1 MNCLSRKILNMTAVL
16 FLFVPFTQVQAIIKC
31 QDADGNWHMGD
42 TLPPEC
48 AQEGYQE
55 LNERG
60 LVVDETEAAL
70 SDEEIVE
77 QKRQAE
83 IEAEQARLQEER
95 ERKDKILLDTFSSVE
110 DIELARDGKLAA
122 IETSVGLTEKR
133 NEKLQ
138 AELDKQVEKAAAQ
151 ERAGKEPS
159 EELVNDIE
167 ALRRQI
173 NNNNEYISEKLNEQ
187 EQVKAEYAQSVAR
200 FKELK
205 GIN

>member
-1 MNCLSRKILNMTAVL
+1 MNCFSRTLLNTSVL
-16 FLFVPFTQVQAIIKC
+16 LLLISPLTGVQAIIKC

-48 AQEGYQE
+48 AQGGYQE

-60 LVVDETEAAL
+60 LIVDETQRAL
-70 SDEEIVE
+70 TEEEITE
-77 QKRQAE
+77 QKRQEE
-83 IEAEQARLQEER
+83 IQAEQERMQEER
-95 ERKDKILLDTFSSVE
+95 ERRDRILLDTFSSVE

-122 IETSVGLTEKR
+122 IETTIGLTEKR

-138 AELDKQVEKAAAQ
+138 AELDKQVEKAAVE
-151 ERAGKEPS
+151 ERAGNEPS

-173 NNNNEYISEKLNEQ
+173 NNNNEYISEKRNEQ
-187 EQVKAEYAQSVAR
+187 ERVKADYEQSVAR